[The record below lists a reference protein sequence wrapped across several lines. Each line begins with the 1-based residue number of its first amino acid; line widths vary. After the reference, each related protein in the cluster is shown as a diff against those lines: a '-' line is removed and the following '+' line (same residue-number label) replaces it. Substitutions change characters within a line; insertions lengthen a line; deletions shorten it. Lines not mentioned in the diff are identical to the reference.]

1 MLDQG
6 TSVPVHGAHAPEG
19 ARTALLDQLR
29 IDRGASR
36 PPAPR
41 RRGLMMVVAGGII
54 VVVAVAGIAAWTM
67 LGSEDAFVVETGR
80 NRRCRTIR

>member
-1 MLDQG
+1 
-6 TSVPVHGAHAPEG
+6 
-19 ARTALLDQLR
+19 
-29 IDRGASR
+29 
-36 PPAPR
+36 
-41 RRGLMMVVAGGII
+41 MMVVAGGII